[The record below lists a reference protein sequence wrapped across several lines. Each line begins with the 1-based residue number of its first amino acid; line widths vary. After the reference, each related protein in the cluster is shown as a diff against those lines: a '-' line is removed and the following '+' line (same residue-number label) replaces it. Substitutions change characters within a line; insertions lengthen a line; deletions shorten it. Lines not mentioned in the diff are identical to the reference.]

1 MLRVI
6 RYHKANGYD
15 HSKVP
20 LLKRGDR
27 IQLEDGSHHI
37 YGGSH
42 PPGWLR
48 DDPELDP
55 APEGSDGGSTPKSE
69 PTEEA
74 EHGPPRKAAPR
85 GRALGPP
92 TSDVQQRL
100 AERRRSKRDY
110 SPDLVTPL
118 DDLHAKE
125 IDFSSSRATQPRKAL
140 TSF

>member
-1 MLRVI
+1 MI

-15 HSKVP
+15 HSRVP

-55 APEGSDGGSTPKSE
+55 PPEGSDGGSTPKSE

-74 EHGPPRKAAPR
+74 DPEPPRKAAP
-85 GRALGPP
+85 P
-92 TSDVQQRL
+92 SS
-100 AERRRSKRDY
+100 RRRATSSDAWP
-110 SPDLVTPL
+110 SVAPS
-118 DDLHAKE
+118 E
-125 IDFSSSRATQPRKAL
+125 ITRRTW
-140 TSF
+140 

>member
-15 HSKVP
+15 HSRVP
-20 LLKRGDR
+20 LLRRGDR

-55 APEGSDGGSTPKSE
+55 PPGSSSGGSTPKSE
-69 PTEEA
+69 PKEEA
-74 EHGPPRKAAPR
+74 EPRPPREAAPR
-85 GRALGPP
+85 GRALEPP
-92 TSDVQQRL
+92 KGDVQRRL
-100 AERRRSKRDY
+100 AERRSKRDY
-110 SPDLVTPL
+110 SRTW
-118 DDLHAKE
+118 
-125 IDFSSSRATQPRKAL
+125 
-140 TSF
+140 